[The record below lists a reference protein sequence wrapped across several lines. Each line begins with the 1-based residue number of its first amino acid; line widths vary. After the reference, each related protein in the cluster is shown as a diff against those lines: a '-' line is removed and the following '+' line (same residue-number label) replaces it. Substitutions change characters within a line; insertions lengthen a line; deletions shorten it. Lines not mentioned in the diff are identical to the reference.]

1 MLFNRLELTSRRLKY
16 TTLALLIVLSIS
28 LALVPTTANAATTVS
43 ITSPAS
49 GSITTSRSF
58 TVTGTASPSRNITVK
73 VNDSTVGTTT
83 SDGSGNWSVNVTGQS
98 VGAKTIEATASY
110 EQLYVNSLSVGSLS
124 NSLMTKINP
133 VDNSVEGTFSLFSSS
148 SAPLF
153 WVPNGDFTK
162 AYGASGPLGSPYVYI
177 VDLTNGSVSSFLMAG
192 TSPNPSVPAYN
203 SNYSKVYIPDVDG
216 SNDIV
221 RVYNTS
227 TDAEIGTGIPVGDCA
242 NAAAHRP
249 GTDEVWVANGCDN
262 TISVI
267 NTISD
272 TVIHTYSMLGSGTCP
287 YFTPDGSKL
296 YAAQCGGAVIYEIN
310 PATGA
315 TVDTINMPSGGIGYS
330 LKMNSSGSK
339 LYIPNII
346 SNQLDALDTST
357 NTISQI
363 ASVGIGPI
371 GVTISP
377 DDSTAYVTNA
387 NGAGGFSG
395 NSISVINLSTN
406 TIIKSISVVA
416 APSVGWFAPL
426 ESATTTTSFTLASST
441 LATTGQN
448 TNAFVL
454 ISITILTLG
463 VSLVAYQGLIIKRH
477 RLRDLL

>member
-1 MLFNRLELTSRRLKY
+1 MFNRLKIISKRFKY
-16 TTLALLIVLSIS
+16 SALVILLVSSIS
-28 LALVPTTANAATTVS
+28 IILIPTSANAATTVS
-43 ITSPAS
+43 ITSPIS
-49 GSITTSRSF
+49 GSSTASSSF
-58 TVTGTASPSRNITVK
+58 TVTGTASPARNITVR
-73 VNDSTVGTTT
+73 VNGTTVDTTT
-83 SDGSGNWSVNVTGQS
+83 SDVSGNWSVNVNGQS
-98 VGAKTIEATASY
+98 AGSKTIEATASY
-110 EQLYVNSLSVGSLS
+110 QQLYVNSLSVGALS
-124 NSLMTKINP
+124 NSVMTKINP
-133 VDNSVEGTFSLFSSS
+133 VDNTVEETFSLFSNS

-162 AYGASGPLGSPYVYI
+162 AYGAAGPLGSPYVY
-177 VDLTNGSVSSFLMAG
+177 VVNLTNGSVSSFLMAG

-203 SNYSKVYIPDVDG
+203 SDYSKVYIPDVYG

-227 TDAEIGTGIPVGDCA
+227 TDAEIGAGIPVGDCA

-249 GTDEVWVANGCDN
+249 GSDEVWIANGCDN

-267 NTISD
+267 STISD

-310 PATGA
+310 PVTGA

-346 SNQLDALDTST
+346 SNQLDVLDTST

-363 ASVGIGPI
+363 ASVGSGPI

-406 TIIKSISVVA
+406 TVTETISVVA

-426 ESATTTTSFTLASST
+426 ESAITSVSFTLSSGN

-448 TNAFVL
+448 TKAFVL
-454 ISITILTLG
+454 ISVTLL
-463 VSLVAYQGLIIKRH
+463 VLSLMLAARQIYIIKRH
-477 RLRDLL
+477 R

>member
-1 MLFNRLELTSRRLKY
+1 MKKLTKLLIALSLLM
-16 TTLALLIVLSIS
+16 TTLLS
-28 LALVPTTANAATTVS
+28 AFPAQAATSVT
-43 ITSPAS
+43 ITSPTN
-49 GSITTSRSF
+49 GSSATGTSF
-58 TVTGTASPSRNITVK
+58 TVTGTATPARNISVK
-73 VNDSTVGTTT
+73 VNGSVVGTTT
-83 SDGSGNWSVNVTGQS
+83 SDGGGNWSLNISGQT

-110 EQLYVNSLSVGSLS
+110 QQLYVNSLSVGSLS
-124 NSLMTKINP
+124 NSVMTKINT
-133 VDNSVEGTFSLFSSS
+133 VDNSVDGTFSLFSNS

-162 AYGASGPLGSPYVYI
+162 AYGAAGPLGSPYVYTI
-177 VDLTNGSVSSFLMAG
+177 DLVNGSSSSFLMAG

-203 SNYSKVYIPDVDG
+203 SDYSKVYIPDVDS

-221 RVYNTS
+221 RVYDTS
-227 TDAEIGTGIPVGDCA
+227 TDVEIGTGIPVGDCA

-249 GTDEVWVANGCDN
+249 GSDEVWVANGCDN
-262 TISVI
+262 TLSVI
-267 NTISD
+267 DTISD

-296 YAAQCGGAVIYEIN
+296 YAAQCGGTVIYEID
-310 PATGA
+310 PVTG
-315 TVDTINMPSGGIGYS
+315 TTLDTINMPSGGIGYS

-363 ASVGIGPI
+363 TSVGSGPI

-387 NGAGGFSG
+387 NGAGGFNG

-406 TIIKSISVVA
+406 TLTDTISVVA
-416 APSVGWFAPL
+416 APSVGWFAPAD
-426 ESATTTTSFTLASST
+426 SASTSISFTLLDNTSVAT
-441 LATTGQN
+441 LASTGQS
-448 TNAFVL
+448 ARILL
-454 ISITILTLG
+454 IGSFILILVGFGGITVFLHN
-463 VSLVAYQGLIIKRH
+463 SKNKSNY
-477 RLRDLL
+477 